1 MVKTINLYSEFVVKI
16 WVIIFKNYWLV
27 NFDVQVKVCIILK
40 GMSAI
45 VIIIFIIYLINK
57 LKIYIILNN

>member
-27 NFDVQVKVCIILK
+27 NFDVKVKVCIILK